1 MNSAARRSVTA
12 ATYEHV
18 HETKANSK
26 AISKATPLGALKQTL
41 EPRAPEVNA
50 NAETSS

>member
-26 AISKATPLGALKQTL
+26 AISKATLGALKQTL
-41 EPRAPEVNA
+41 ERAPEVNA